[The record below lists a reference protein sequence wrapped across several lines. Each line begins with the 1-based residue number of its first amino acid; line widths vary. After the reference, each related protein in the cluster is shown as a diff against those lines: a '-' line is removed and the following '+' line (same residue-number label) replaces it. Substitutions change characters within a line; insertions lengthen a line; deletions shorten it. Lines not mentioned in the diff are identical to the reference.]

1 VGQESQRIKTKKAEG
16 NRPCLDRKEHPNCT
30 SLSIQIKETYQNF
43 QANLNDFAKRYKD
56 EIKSDPKFREKF
68 NDMCQ
73 QFDVNPMLGRD
84 STMKLRRTYGRSWA
98 SEISTTTWP

>member
-1 VGQESQRIKTKKAEG
+1 MGQEGQRIKAEEAEG
-16 NRPCLDRKEHPNCT
+16 NRSCLDREECPNRT
-30 SLSIQIKETYQNF
+30 SPSIQIKETYQNF

-73 QFDVNPMLGRD
+73 QFDVNPMLGTDD
-84 STMKLRRTYGRSWA
+84 SM
-98 SEISTTTWP
+98 

>member
-1 VGQESQRIKTKKAEG
+1 MGQEGQRIKTQKAEG
-16 NRPCLDRKEHPNCT
+16 NCPCLDLEEHSNRT
-30 SLSIQIKETYQNF
+30 SFSTQIKETYRIF

-56 EIKSDPKFREKF
+56 EIKSDAKFREKF

-84 STMKLRRTYGRSWA
+84 VIT
-98 SEISTTTWP
+98 